1 VPVNERIVVD
11 TFLRVLDMAG
21 TFVFAV
27 SGGAAGVKHRLD
39 LFGVLVLSFV
49 AANFGGITRDV
60 LIGAVPPA
68 AISDWRYIAIS
79 IVAGLV
85 TFYWYPAT
93 RRQHTPLLVFD
104 AIGLSLFAV
113 VGTQKAL
120 AYHLGPVAAPTLGML
135 TGIGGGLV
143 RDVLVSDV
151 PAVFR
156 AEIYAVAALAA
167 AVVVVVGDMVHLP
180 STPVSLFGAILCFG
194 LRMLSIRR
202 GWHLPIAPS
211 PDGPGT

>member
-1 VPVNERIVVD
+1 VPVNERIVID
-11 TFLRVLDMAG
+11 TFLQVLDMGG

-39 LFGVLVLSFV
+39 LFGALVLSFV

-68 AISDWRYIAIS
+68 AIGDWRYIAIS
-79 IVAGLV
+79 ILAGVV

-104 AIGLSLFAV
+104 AIGLSLFAA

-120 AYHLGPVAAPTLGML
+120 AYHLGTVAAPTLGN
-135 TGIGGGLV
+135 
-143 RDVLVSDV
+143 R
-151 PAVFR
+151 R
-156 AEIYAVAALAA
+156 R
-167 AVVVVVGDMVHLP
+167 
-180 STPVSLFGAILCFG
+180 FGA
-194 LRMLSIRR
+194 
-202 GWHLPIAPS
+202 
-211 PDGPGT
+211 